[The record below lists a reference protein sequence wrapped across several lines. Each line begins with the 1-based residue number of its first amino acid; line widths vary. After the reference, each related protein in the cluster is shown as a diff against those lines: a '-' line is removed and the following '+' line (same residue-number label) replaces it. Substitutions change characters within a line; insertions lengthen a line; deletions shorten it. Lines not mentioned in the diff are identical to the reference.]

1 MEDAVSRAVMQLPDT
16 QKEVLILAHYEHL
29 PLAEIARVM
38 ALDLGA
44 VKSRL
49 QRARATLQETLAA
62 YASSLERK
70 KMNETELDDL
80 LDTWT
85 APPPPASLRQ
95 SVQAGFAA
103 GHERTRVRA
112 PRARKRLFAAA
123 ILCAAA
129 LLLVVAQA
137 HPGAPVR
144 IPYIVDSEFVRHGND
159 GSSSIDMYTE
169 SYELNGR
176 EILKSRSIP
185 GGPFGTVVGR
195 AADATLPIWY
205 RLMARWTADAE
216 TLERLRQ
223 HASHAVGVIGGCD
236 ASCLVLERYFFARA
250 AAGAGSACI
259 EGAVVGHDTI
269 LNFPVTAVR
278 PPGVRPGG

>member
-1 MEDAVSRAVMQLPDT
+1 
-16 QKEVLILAHYEHL
+16 
-29 PLAEIARVM
+29 
-38 ALDLGA
+38 
-44 VKSRL
+44 
-49 QRARATLQETLAA
+49 
-62 YASSLERK
+62 
-70 KMNETELDDL
+70 MNESELDDL

-85 APPPPASLRQ
+85 APPPPASLRE

-103 GHERTRVRA
+103 GHKRTRVRA

-144 IPYIVDSEFVRHGND
+144 IPYIVDSEFLRYAND
-159 GSSSIDMYTE
+159 GASTIDMYTE
-169 SYELNGR
+169 SYELNGA

-185 GGPFGTVVGR
+185 GPFGTVVGR
-195 AADATLPIWY
+195 AVDAALPIWY
-205 RLMARWTADAE
+205 RLMARLTADGG

-236 ASCLVLERYFFARA
+236 ASCLVLERYFFART
-250 AAGAGSACI
+250 AAGAGYACI
-259 EGAVVGHDTI
+259 DGAVVGHDTI
-269 LNFPVTAVR
+269 LNFPVTAIR
-278 PPGVRPGG
+278 PRWGAAGRMTLWMSPELRCFALRITLEAKRPDGTFRLVSERRALRVKLNP